1 MKGNRPY
8 VIGLS
13 SPSGGGK
20 TTITKALSKKLPNNT
35 AVYFD
40 EFDDSTVH
48 PADLAEWAANG
59 GDYNVWKAPGLVA
72 ELKGILKKNEFQY
85 LIFDAPLGRANSEL
99 GEFIDFMVFIDT
111 PLDVAMAR
119 RFLRDCFDVFDN
131 NKEAD
136 WNGLKKELVGYL
148 NGGRSAYLEMLKS
161 VKPSSDFVVDGILP
175 IDAVCQSIVLKINEN
190 QSLLGNA

>member
-59 GDYNVWKAPGLVA
+59 GDYNVW
-72 ELKGILKKNEFQY
+72 NEFQY